1 MQAARSGQWAQHR
14 HTPVD
19 DLYGPPAAVAFV
31 QQSLVTLCELVLL
44 PEGAQR
50 KQPLQALIEVAK
62 DG

>member
-1 MQAARSGQWAQHR
+1 
-14 HTPVD
+14 
-19 DLYGPPAAVAFV
+19 
-31 QQSLVTLCELVLL
+31 LCELILL